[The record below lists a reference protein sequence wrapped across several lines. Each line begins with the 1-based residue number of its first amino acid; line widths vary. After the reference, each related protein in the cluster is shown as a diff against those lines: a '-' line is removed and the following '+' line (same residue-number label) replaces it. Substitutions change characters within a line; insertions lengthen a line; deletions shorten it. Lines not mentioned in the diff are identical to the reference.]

1 MTTGIR
7 RMISLHKR
15 LQEVLIWGLLAFL
28 IFAPRVANLGLFLGP
43 DEEMRNRQ
51 SLDSFR
57 AIAEGRWGDVY
68 SSNFGGTNLTWART
82 AAKTLQFL
90 WLRLQGVAISLPDMA
105 NYGPKFDA
113 LPGAV
118 FNALTVLVI
127 YWFARKL
134 FDRKIAIVATIILA
148 LDPYLLSESRILRT
162 EAAYAAFSTLAMI
175 SIAVYGR
182 TRQRRYLAWSGFWAA
197 WAVATKISGVIL
209 APIVG
214 LVLAGVVWDMRSS
227 LVTTRRQLERWAA
240 DLAIWG
246 GCMIASIF
254 VIWPTLWVQPFQ
266 TISDLYGFA
275 VDFGLTTKSRLVFF
289 FMGETTRNLPPVY
302 YLLVLLYKTTPLVW
316 LGLGAFVWAVWR
328 SRREARGQAGPLWAG
343 TSFPMAGGIIVLL
356 FGILYPI
363 AMSIGAAKSERY
375 MMAAAC
381 TLDVAAAAGLVWAG
395 ERVYRAWQARQA
407 ALSLYWPLIFI
418 VFGAG
423 HGLFTLLNH
432 PYYFSYYNPL
442 LGGGPAAAKTVP
454 VGSGEVLDRAM
465 DYLNHKPNPP
475 GQVVV
480 CGTNLA
486 RCEYTA
492 AGQTLLK
499 QDALN
504 AVSGDWIRADYV
516 ITYIFQ
522 SQRGEYDYPAGVIAY
537 LDSHPGPEY
546 TASFQGIE
554 YAKVYPAPHA
564 EYVAASELTGI
575 STLLGYDL
583 DRRKIAAGESLKMK
597 FYWEND
603 GRIER
608 DMFVQLADT
617 DNYIWA
623 ETTAPISPGFE
634 GLRNQTGAIVEGQAE
649 LTTPAYMPP
658 GRYYLKMGYKTGEGK
673 LIGQFKLP
681 AGGDAIDIALPETFS
696 PVPAP
701 PHDLSL
707 NLGGELALAG
717 YDLDPEQAAPGEL
730 VWLVLRWQ
738 ALKAVERDYVV
749 NIRLLDAQ
757 GKEATYWLGRPV
769 RSSYPTNKWQAGQV
783 VQDPWRLILPKDVP
797 AGQYQVE
804 VVIFDAATQQEVGR
818 ARLPSNLTVT
828 EHRP

>member
-1 MTTGIR
+1 MR
-7 RMISLHKR
+7 ISTSKIPSQRR
-15 LQEVLIWGLLAFL
+15 LQEALLCGLLALL
-28 IFAPRVANLGLFLGP
+28 IFVPRVANLGLFLGP

-105 NYGPKFDA
+105 DYGPKFDA

-118 FNALTVLVI
+118 FNALTVLAI

-134 FDRKIAIVATIILA
+134 FDRKIAVVATIILA

-162 EAAYAAFSTLAMI
+162 EAAYAAFTTLAMI
-175 SIAVYGR
+175 SVAVYGR

-197 WAVATKISGVIL
+197 WATATKISGVIL
-209 APIVG
+209 APTIG

-227 LVTTRRQLERWAA
+227 LATTRRQFARWAV
-240 DLAIWG
+240 DLAMWG
-246 GCMIASIF
+246 GCMIAGIL
-254 VIWPTLWVQPFQ
+254 VIWPTLWAQPLQ

-275 VDFGLTTKSRLVFF
+275 VGFGLTAKSRLVFF
-289 FMGETTRNLPPVY
+289 FMGETTHNLPPVY
-302 YLLVLLYKTTPLVW
+302 YLLVMLYKTTPLVW
-316 LGLGAFVWAVWR
+316 LGLGAFAWAVWQ

-343 TSFPMAGGIIVLL
+343 TPFPPAGGAVVLL

-363 AMSIGAAKSERY
+363 AMSVGAAKSERY
-375 MMAAAC
+375 MMAAVCA
-381 TLDVAAAAGLVWAG
+381 LEVAAAVGLVWAG
-395 ERVYRAWQARQA
+395 ERLYRAWQARQA
-407 ALSLYWPLIFI
+407 ALSLYWPLVFI

-442 LGGGPAAAKTVP
+442 LGGGPAAVKMVP

-465 DYLNHKPNPP
+465 DYLNHKPNPQ

-480 CGTNLA
+480 CGTNQV

-492 AGQTLLK
+492 AGQTILN
-499 QDALN
+499 QDALS
-504 AVSGDWIRADYV
+504 AASGDWIRADYV

-522 SQRGEYDYPAGVIAY
+522 TQRGEYDYPPGVIAY
-537 LDSHPGPEY
+537 LDAHPGPEY

-554 YAKVYPAPHA
+554 YAKVYHAPHA
-564 EYVAASELTGI
+564 EYVADSELTGI

-583 DRRKIAAGESLKMK
+583 DRRKLAAGEALKVK
-597 FYWEND
+597 LYWEND

-608 DMFVQLADT
+608 DMFVQLTDT

-634 GLRNQTGAIVEGQAE
+634 GLRNQPGAIIEGQAE
-649 LTTPAYMPP
+649 LATPADMPP
-658 GRYYLKMGYKTGEGK
+658 GRYYIKMGYKSEDGK
-673 LIGQFKLP
+673 LIGRFDLP
-681 AGGDAIDIALPETFS
+681 AGGDVIEITLPETFPS
-696 PVPAP
+696 VPASS
-701 PHDLSL
+701 HGLSL
-707 NLGGELALAG
+707 NLGGELMLAG
-717 YDLDPEQAAPGEL
+717 YDLDPELAAPGEP

-738 ALKAVERDYVV
+738 ALETVGHDYVV

-769 RSSYPTNKWQAGQV
+769 RSSYPTNGWQAGQV

-797 AGQYQVE
+797 AGQYQVD

-818 ARLPSNLTVT
+818 DRLPSKLTVT
-828 EHRP
+828 QP